1 MAPQK
6 RMMLKADV
14 NRIYDEEV
22 YSEQKIREEKFFVRP
37 SRRRKMKKGKL
48 FSVGMGLDLP
58 FCIIILVLLTI
69 GMIMMFSASY
79 AYAYYNQGDSYY
91 YLVRQ
96 LIFAVIGVG
105 IMFVLSFFNYNK
117 LHKVAP
123 VVLAISYLCLLVVLV
138 LPGSEGVK
146 RWIPLGIFNIQ
157 PSEIAKFAIILF
169 FSHWCS
175 KYYNKM
181 QFARYSVLPGI
192 IVFGSTA
199 LLLFLEPHYSGITNK
214 MLAKSVKKV
223 MLAVPDAKKYF
234 DKNVDFVI
242 TGNPVRQEI
251 LTAKKEES
259 RKELGLDNRPVVLSF
274 GGSLGARKI
283 NEAVAD
289 LVARSGIDGRYQ
301 HIHAYGSYGDWFP
314 QLVEEKGTDIADC
327 PNLDIRPYIDNM
339 PTCMAAADLVISR
352 AGAITLSEIQAM
364 GKPAI
369 LIPSPNVAEN
379 HQYHNAMALVNAGAA
394 DIIEEKDLTGAALM
408 RKTDKMLLN
417 PEKLE
422 KYSENSRKMAI
433 TDANE
438 RIYSVVKKVLGL
450 V

>member
-1 MAPQK
+1 MQN
-6 RMMLKADV
+6 L
-14 NRIYDEEV
+14 
-22 YSEQKIREEKFFVRP
+22 Q
-37 SRRRKMKKGKL
+37 KKGKKIMKVLLAGGGTAGHINPALAIAGYIKNKRNDAEFL
-48 FSVGMGLDLP
+48 FIGNRGGMEQRLVPQAGFEIKSITISGFKRSFSPKSMLENVKTVSRTFTSSREAKKIIAEFKPDICIGTGGYVSGP
-58 FCIIILVLLTI
+58 VIRTAAKMGIPCIIHEQN
-69 GMIMMFSASY
+69 
-79 AYAYYNQGDSYY
+79 AY
-91 YLVRQ
+91 
-96 LIFAVIGVG
+96 
-105 IMFVLSFFNYNK
+105 
-117 LHKVAP
+117 P
-123 VVLAISYLCLLVVLV
+123 
-138 LPGSEGVK
+138 
-146 RWIPLGIFNIQ
+146 
-157 PSEIAKFAIILF
+157 
-169 FSHWCS
+169 
-175 KYYNKM
+175 
-181 QFARYSVLPGI
+181 
-192 IVFGSTA
+192 
-199 LLLFLEPHYSGITNK
+199 GITNK

-234 DKNVDFVI
+234 DKNADFVI

-327 PNLDIRPYIDNM
+327 SNLDIRPYIDNM
-339 PTCMAAADLVISR
+339 PTCMAAADLVICR

>member
-1 MAPQK
+1 M
-6 RMMLKADV
+6 
-14 NRIYDEEV
+14 
-22 YSEQKIREEKFFVRP
+22 
-37 SRRRKMKKGKL
+37 
-48 FSVGMGLDLP
+48 
-58 FCIIILVLLTI
+58 
-69 GMIMMFSASY
+69 
-79 AYAYYNQGDSYY
+79 
-91 YLVRQ
+91 
-96 LIFAVIGVG
+96 
-105 IMFVLSFFNYNK
+105 
-117 LHKVAP
+117 
-123 VVLAISYLCLLVVLV
+123 
-138 LPGSEGVK
+138 
-146 RWIPLGIFNIQ
+146 
-157 PSEIAKFAIILF
+157 
-169 FSHWCS
+169 
-175 KYYNKM
+175 
-181 QFARYSVLPGI
+181 
-192 IVFGSTA
+192 
-199 LLLFLEPHYSGITNK
+199 
-214 MLAKSVKKV
+214 
-223 MLAVPDAKKYF
+223 
-234 DKNVDFVI
+234 
-242 TGNPVRQEI
+242 
-251 LTAKKEES
+251 
-259 RKELGLDNRPVVLSF
+259 LSF

-327 PNLDIRPYIDNM
+327 SNLDIRPYIDNM
-339 PTCMAAADLVISR
+339 PTCMAAADLVICR

-438 RIYSVVKKVLGL
+438 RIYLVVKKVLGL